1 MPVPSIW
8 GPKLWAVLHA
18 IGARAGKNSKALRI
32 DEAREIKWLLEHLET
47 IVPCPE
53 CRQHIQKYRGTAGLP
68 GETYNT
74 GEWLWKFH
82 NAVNGRLEKTEIPFD
97 TALGASTNILQAWA
111 DYQTVLKESMFRGTV
126 QGKALADWN
135 RHLRMWMGFSGC

>member
-18 IGARAGKNSKALRI
+18 IGARAGTNLKALRI
-32 DEAREIKWLLEHLET
+32 DEAREIKWLLDHLET

-53 CRQHIQKYRGTAGLP
+53 CRQHIQKYRGTVGLP
-68 GETYNT
+68 GETRNT

-82 NAVNGRLEKTEIPFD
+82 NAVNVRLGKVEHPFD
-97 TALGASTNILQAWA
+97 SGLGASTNILQAWA
-111 DYQTVLKESMFRGTV
+111 EYQTVLKESMFRGTV
-126 QGKALADWN
+126 QGKALGDWN
-135 RHLRMWMGFSGC
+135 RHLRMWMGFAGC